1 MDRRLFRVSAF
12 LYVLALAIGS
22 TLPDWSH
29 AWSLITKDKMA
40 WDNTHDFNSV
50 MCWILIA
57 LLAGFLAGTL
67 LTRCRNGN

>member
-1 MDRRLFRVSAF
+1 MDRHLFRVSSF

-40 WDNTHDFNSV
+40 WDATHDFNSV
-50 MCWILIA
+50 MYWLLIA
-57 LLAGFLAGTL
+57 SIMG
-67 LTRCRNGN
+67 LTALVLVERAK